1 MGKRYTNEERRE
13 ALKLADE
20 IGPAAAARRLGINTD
35 TLYGW
40 RSREK
45 ERTAALEAAV
55 GGWSEAELL
64 TEIKALREQLKQAR
78 QDVEIL
84 QESLVFFA
92 KCRRPCV
99 PAVSIASS
107 APIRV
112 AGRYPFCAG
121 Y

>member
-1 MGKRYTNEERRE
+1 MGGR
-13 ALKLADE
+13 
-20 IGPAAAARRLGINTD
+20 
-35 TLYGW
+35 
-40 RSREK
+40 
-45 ERTAALEAAV
+45 
-55 GGWSEAELL
+55 SEAELL
-64 TEIKALREQLKQAR
+64 AEIKALREQLKQAR